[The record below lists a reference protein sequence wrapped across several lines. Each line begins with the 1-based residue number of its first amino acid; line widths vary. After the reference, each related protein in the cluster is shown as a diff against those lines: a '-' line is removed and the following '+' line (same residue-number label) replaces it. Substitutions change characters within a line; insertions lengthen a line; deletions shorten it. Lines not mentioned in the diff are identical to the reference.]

1 MTENILSTE
10 NSERTELEQ
19 PTSAERGENLDEQTS
34 IAEPVATDAA
44 EQRTES
50 VTEPEATADEEST
63 EEHINEEEP
72 ANEEKPA
79 SEGETAKEE
88 EPINEE
94 ETASGAEPIHEAE
107 PANEEEPTSEEEP
120 VEEEETTEITA
131 EELTDNGSLERY
143 IENND
148 DDSEEKADERGVS
161 GLFDAYGREII
172 ADVFENRLRMSENA
186 IKIAYSRIKN
196 LLKSHGLNR
205 RFDGI
210 EEFFFIDDKILVTMK
225 IDGKTLFIRI
235 KDKEYEIVRDDGG
248 SYLKAME
255 AVKRFIKK
263 SGFKE
268 SEDYVFTAYATRYAF
283 NPDAVIR
290 GDEDKEPEETD
301 FSDEQYDPIENEAEA
316 DPVAIIKGLVEE
328 IAEQEEL
335 VEGLTQKVND
345 AKGAAAVS
353 EPIVYFYN
361 AALDEDSKVVYINVQ
376 QVLNDKFLGKMLP
389 QLFFAI
395 AERSDRII
403 TLNLLAVEHVAK
415 VADGDP
421 DRLYVTQASPVL
433 LTKEE
438 SKKKLYDLAKTAN
451 GNLCLSFDAALL
463 ESLGE
468 QGKTSI
474 RELAEE
480 GVKIMIDGT
489 ENAGLKVLTEY
500 NADYLRFDARYY
512 TEEDEKKSAHLTIV
526 AEYANTQ
533 GIPSCV
539 KNASTVKETRY
550 LLSRGIKVVEGDI
563 VGVPVRLVNNA
574 IRSAKKLP
582 K

>member
-19 PTSAERGENLDEQTS
+19 PTTVEQVEKFDEQTS

-44 EQRTES
+44 EQRNES

-63 EEHINEEEP
+63 EES
-72 ANEEKPA
+72 ASEEKPA
-79 SEGETAKEE
+79 SEVET
-88 EPINEE
+88 
-94 ETASGAEPIHEAE
+94 TSGAE

-389 QLFFAI
+389 HFVGD
-395 AERSDRII
+395 ERR
-403 TLNLLAVEHVAK
+403 
-415 VADGDP
+415 
-421 DRLYVTQASPVL
+421 
-433 LTKEE
+433 
-438 SKKKLYDLAKTAN
+438 N
-451 GNLCLSFDAALL
+451 GN
-463 ESLGE
+463 
-468 QGKTSI
+468 
-474 RELAEE
+474 
-480 GVKIMIDGT
+480 
-489 ENAGLKVLTEY
+489 
-500 NADYLRFDARYY
+500 
-512 TEEDEKKSAHLTIV
+512 
-526 AEYANTQ
+526 
-533 GIPSCV
+533 
-539 KNASTVKETRY
+539 TV
-550 LLSRGIKVVEGDI
+550 
-563 VGVPVRLVNNA
+563 
-574 IRSAKKLP
+574 
-582 K
+582 

>member
-1 MTENILSTE
+1 MTENLSTE
-10 NSERTELEQ
+10 NKEITEPEQ
-19 PTSAERGENLDEQTS
+19 PTVEERPEPTAEEIAGEKSTAEAERSAEEPTAETERDE
-34 IAEPVATDAA
+34 AET
-44 EQRTES
+44 TKK
-50 VTEPEATADEEST
+50 
-63 EEHINEEEP
+63 EEP
-72 ANEEKPA
+72 AYEDETEEA
-79 SEGETAKEE
+79 TD
-88 EPINEE
+88 
-94 ETASGAEPIHEAE
+94 
-107 PANEEEPTSEEEP
+107 
-120 VEEEETTEITA
+120 ITV
-131 EELTDNGSLERY
+131 EELTDDGSLERY
-143 IENND
+143 IEDND

-205 RFDGI
+205 RFDGN

-225 IDGKTLFIRI
+225 TEGKTLFVRI
-235 KDKEYEIVRDDGG
+235 KDKEYEIVRDDGS
-248 SYLKAME
+248 SYLKAKE
-255 AVKRFIKK
+255 AVERFIKK
-263 SGFKE
+263 NGFPEVK
-268 SEDYVFTAYATRYAF
+268 DYVFTPYATRYAF

-290 GDEDKEPEETD
+290 GEEDKEPEETD
-301 FSDEQYDPIENEAEA
+301 FSDEQYDPIENEAET
-316 DPVAIIKGLVEE
+316 DPVAIIKGSTEE
-328 IAEQEEL
+328 IVEQEEL

-345 AKGAAAVS
+345 AKGAAAIS

-421 DRLYVTQASPVL
+421 DHVYVTQTSPVL

-451 GNLCLSFDAALL
+451 GNLCLAFDAALL
-463 ESLGE
+463 EILGE
-468 QGKTSI
+468 KGKISI

-480 GVKIMIDGT
+480 GVKIMIDNT

-500 NADYLRFDARYY
+500 NVDYLRFDARYY
-512 TEEDEKKSAHLTIV
+512 TEEDEKKSAHLNIV
-526 AEYANTQ
+526 TEYAKTQ
-533 GIPSCV
+533 GIPACV
-539 KNASTVKETRY
+539 ENASTVKEMRY

>member
-19 PTSAERGENLDEQTS
+19 STSVEQVEKFDEQTS

-44 EQRTES
+44 EQKTES
-50 VTEPEATADEEST
+50 VTEPEATADVELT
-63 EEHINEEEP
+63 
-72 ANEEKPA
+72 
-79 SEGETAKEE
+79 
-88 EPINEE
+88 E
-94 ETASGAEPIHEAE
+94 ETANEAE
-107 PANEEEPTSEEEP
+107 PANEEEPINKEETANEEEPISEEETTSEEEPISEEEP

>member
-50 VTEPEATADEEST
+50 VTEPEATADEELT

-79 SEGETAKEE
+79 SEGETANGAEPINEEKPTSEEETAKEE
-88 EPINEE
+88 EPIN
-94 ETASGAEPIHEAE
+94 
-107 PANEEEPTSEEEP
+107 EEEP
-120 VEEEETTEITA
+120 VEEEETTEITV

-143 IENND
+143 IKNND

-290 GDEDKEPEETD
+290 GEEDKEPEETD

>member
-19 PTSAERGENLDEQTS
+19 TTSAERGENLDEQTS

-50 VTEPEATADEEST
+50 VTEPEATADEKST
-63 EEHINEEEP
+63 EEPASEEET
-72 ANEEKPA
+72 ANEKKPA
-79 SEGETAKEE
+79 SEGETA
-88 EPINEE
+88 
-94 ETASGAEPIHEAE
+94 SGAEPI
-107 PANEEEPTSEEEP
+107 NEEEPTSEEETANEEKP
-120 VEEEETTEITA
+120 ASEEETAEEEPIEEEETTEITV

-235 KDKEYEIVRDDGG
+235 KDKEYEIVRDDGD

-290 GDEDKEPEETD
+290 GEEDKEPEETD

>member
-10 NSERTELEQ
+10 NSERNELEQ

-50 VTEPEATADEEST
+50 ATEPEATADEEST

-94 ETASGAEPIHEAE
+94 ETASGAEPINEAE

>member
-10 NSERTELEQ
+10 NSERTDLEQ

-50 VTEPEATADEEST
+50 VTEPEATADEKST
-63 EEHINEEEP
+63 EEP
-72 ANEEKPA
+72 TNEEKPTSEEETA
-79 SEGETAKEE
+79 SEGETASGAEPINEEKPTNEEETAKEE
-88 EPINEE
+88 EPIN
-94 ETASGAEPIHEAE
+94 
-107 PANEEEPTSEEEP
+107 EEEP

-148 DDSEEKADERGVS
+148 DDSEKKADERGVS

-205 RFDGI
+205 SFDGI

-248 SYLKAME
+248 SYLKVME

-268 SEDYVFTAYATRYAF
+268 SEDYVFTPYATRYAF

-290 GDEDKEPEETD
+290 GKEDKEPEETD

-353 EPIVYFYN
+353 EPRVYFYN

-574 IRSAKKLP
+574 VRSAKKLP

>member
-50 VTEPEATADEEST
+50 VTEPEATADEKST
-63 EEHINEEEP
+63 EEPASEEETANEEEP
-72 ANEEKPA
+72 ANEE
-79 SEGETAKEE
+79 EF
-88 EPINEE
+88 
-94 ETASGAEPIHEAE
+94 
-107 PANEEEPTSEEEP
+107 TSEEEP

-268 SEDYVFTAYATRYAF
+268 SEDYVFTPYATRYAF

-328 IAEQEEL
+328 IA
-335 VEGLTQKVND
+335 
-345 AKGAAAVS
+345 
-353 EPIVYFYN
+353 
-361 AALDEDSKVVYINVQ
+361 
-376 QVLNDKFLGKMLP
+376 
-389 QLFFAI
+389 
-395 AERSDRII
+395 
-403 TLNLLAVEHVAK
+403 
-415 VADGDP
+415 
-421 DRLYVTQASPVL
+421 
-433 LTKEE
+433 
-438 SKKKLYDLAKTAN
+438 
-451 GNLCLSFDAALL
+451 
-463 ESLGE
+463 
-468 QGKTSI
+468 
-474 RELAEE
+474 
-480 GVKIMIDGT
+480 
-489 ENAGLKVLTEY
+489 
-500 NADYLRFDARYY
+500 
-512 TEEDEKKSAHLTIV
+512 
-526 AEYANTQ
+526 
-533 GIPSCV
+533 
-539 KNASTVKETRY
+539 
-550 LLSRGIKVVEGDI
+550 
-563 VGVPVRLVNNA
+563 
-574 IRSAKKLP
+574 
-582 K
+582 

>member
-50 VTEPEATADEEST
+50 VTEPEATADEKST
-63 EEHINEEEP
+63 EEP
-72 ANEEKPA
+72 TNEEKPTSEEETA
-79 SEGETAKEE
+79 SEGETASGAEPINEEKPTNEEETAKEE

-94 ETASGAEPIHEAE
+94 ET
-107 PANEEEPTSEEEP
+107 

-131 EELTDNGSLERY
+131 EELTENGSLERY

-235 KDKEYEIVRDDGG
+235 KDKEYEIVRDDGS

-290 GDEDKEPEETD
+290 GEEDKEPEETD

>member
-50 VTEPEATADEEST
+50 VTEPEATADEKST
-63 EEHINEEEP
+63 EEPTSEEET

-79 SEGETAKEE
+79 SEEEIANEEKPASEEEIAEE
-88 EPINEE
+88 EPI
-94 ETASGAEPIHEAE
+94 
-107 PANEEEPTSEEEP
+107 
-120 VEEEETTEITA
+120 EEEETTEITV
-131 EELTDNGSLERY
+131 EELTENGSLERY

-248 SYLKAME
+248 SYLKVME

-268 SEDYVFTAYATRYAF
+268 SEDYVFTPYATRYAF

-290 GDEDKEPEETD
+290 GEEDKEPEETD

>member
-1 MTENILSTE
+1 MTENLSTE
-10 NSERTELEQ
+10 NKEITEPEQ
-19 PTSAERGENLDEQTS
+19 PTVEERPEPTAEEIAGEKSTAEAERSAEEPTAETERDE
-34 IAEPVATDAA
+34 AET
-44 EQRTES
+44 TKK
-50 VTEPEATADEEST
+50 
-63 EEHINEEEP
+63 EEP
-72 ANEEKPA
+72 AYEDETEEA
-79 SEGETAKEE
+79 TD
-88 EPINEE
+88 
-94 ETASGAEPIHEAE
+94 
-107 PANEEEPTSEEEP
+107 
-120 VEEEETTEITA
+120 ITV
-131 EELTDNGSLERY
+131 EELTDDGSLERY
-143 IENND
+143 IEDND

-205 RFDGI
+205 RFDGN

-225 IDGKTLFIRI
+225 TEGKTLFVRI
-235 KDKEYEIVRDDGG
+235 KDKEYEIVRDDGS
-248 SYLKAME
+248 SYLKAKE
-255 AVKRFIKK
+255 AVERFIKK
-263 SGFKE
+263 NGFPEVK
-268 SEDYVFTAYATRYAF
+268 DYVFTPYATRYAF

-290 GDEDKEPEETD
+290 GEEDKEPEETD
-301 FSDEQYDPIENEAEA
+301 FSDEQYDPIENEAET
-316 DPVAIIKGLVEE
+316 DPVAIIKGSTEE
-328 IAEQEEL
+328 IVEQEEL

-345 AKGAAAVS
+345 AKGAAAIS

-421 DRLYVTQASPVL
+421 DHVYVTQTSPVL

-451 GNLCLSFDAALL
+451 GNLCLAFDAALL
-463 ESLGE
+463 EILGE
-468 QGKTSI
+468 KGKISI

-480 GVKIMIDGT
+480 GVKIMIDNT

-500 NADYLRFDARYY
+500 NVDYLRFDARYY
-512 TEEDEKKSAHLTIV
+512 TEEDEKKSAHLNIV
-526 AEYANTQ
+526 TEYAKTQ
-533 GIPSCV
+533 GIPACV
-539 KNASTVKETRY
+539 ENASTVKETRY

>member
-10 NSERTELEQ
+10 NSERTDLEQ

-50 VTEPEATADEEST
+50 VTEPEATADEKST
-63 EEHINEEEP
+63 EEP
-72 ANEEKPA
+72 TNEEKPTSEEETA
-79 SEGETAKEE
+79 SEGETASGAEPINEEKPTNEEETAKEE
-88 EPINEE
+88 EPIN
-94 ETASGAEPIHEAE
+94 
-107 PANEEEPTSEEEP
+107 EEEP

-148 DDSEEKADERGVS
+148 DDSEKKADERGVS

-248 SYLKAME
+248 SYLKVME

-268 SEDYVFTAYATRYAF
+268 SEDYVFTPYATRYAF

-290 GDEDKEPEETD
+290 GKEDKEPEETD

-574 IRSAKKLP
+574 VRSAKKLP

>member
-1 MTENILSTE
+1 MTENLSTE
-10 NSERTELEQ
+10 NKEITEPEQ
-19 PTSAERGENLDEQTS
+19 PTVAEQAEPTVEEIAGEKPTVEAERSAEEPT
-34 IAEPVATDAA
+34 AETELSEAETTDK
-44 EQRTES
+44 E
-50 VTEPEATADEEST
+50 EPADEETT
-63 EEHINEEEP
+63 EE
-72 ANEEKPA
+72 A
-79 SEGETAKEE
+79 ET
-88 EPINEE
+88 
-94 ETASGAEPIHEAE
+94 
-107 PANEEEPTSEEEP
+107 
-120 VEEEETTEITA
+120 EEETTDITV
-131 EELTDNGSLERY
+131 EELTDDGSLERY
-143 IENND
+143 IEDND

-196 LLKSHGLNR
+196 LLKGHGLNR

-210 EEFFFIDDKILVTMK
+210 EEFFFVDDKILVTMK

-235 KDKEYEIVRDDGG
+235 KDKEYEIVRDDGS
-248 SYLKAME
+248 SYLKAKE
-255 AVKRFIKK
+255 AVERFIKK
-263 SGFKE
+263 NGFREVK
-268 SEDYVFTAYATRYAF
+268 DYVFTPYATRYAF

-290 GDEDKEPEETD
+290 GEEDKEPEETD
-301 FSDEQYDPIENEAEA
+301 FSDEQYDPIENEAET
-316 DPVAIIKGLVEE
+316 DPVAIIKGSTEE

-345 AKGAAAVS
+345 AKGAAAIS

-421 DRLYVTQASPVL
+421 DHVYVTRTSPVL

-451 GNLCLSFDAALL
+451 GNLCLAFDAALL
-463 ESLGE
+463 ETLGE
-468 QGKTSI
+468 KGKTSI

-480 GVKIMIDGT
+480 GVKIMIDDT

-500 NADYLRFDARYY
+500 NVDYLRFDARYY
-512 TEEDEKKSAHLTIV
+512 AEEDEKKSAHLNIV
-526 AEYANTQ
+526 TEYAKTQ
-533 GIPSCV
+533 GIPACV
-539 KNASTVKETRY
+539 ENASTVKETRY

>member
-50 VTEPEATADEEST
+50 VTEPEATADEKST
-63 EEHINEEEP
+63 EE
-72 ANEEKPA
+72 PA
-79 SEGETAKEE
+79 SEEE
-88 EPINEE
+88 QEPTSEE
-94 ETASGAEPIHEAE
+94 ETASGAEPINEAE

-235 KDKEYEIVRDDGG
+235 KDKEYEIVRDDGS

-290 GDEDKEPEETD
+290 GEEDKEPEETD

>member
-10 NSERTELEQ
+10 NSERTDLEQ

-50 VTEPEATADEEST
+50 VTEPEATADEKST
-63 EEHINEEEP
+63 EEP
-72 ANEEKPA
+72 TNEEKPTSEEETA
-79 SEGETAKEE
+79 SEGETASGAEPINEEKPTNEEETAKEE
-88 EPINEE
+88 EPIN
-94 ETASGAEPIHEAE
+94 
-107 PANEEEPTSEEEP
+107 EEEP

-148 DDSEEKADERGVS
+148 DDSEKKADERGVS

-248 SYLKAME
+248 SYLKVME

-268 SEDYVFTAYATRYAF
+268 SEDYVFTPYATRYAF

-290 GDEDKEPEETD
+290 GKEDKEPEETD

-353 EPIVYFYN
+353 EPRVYFYN

-574 IRSAKKLP
+574 VRSAKKLP